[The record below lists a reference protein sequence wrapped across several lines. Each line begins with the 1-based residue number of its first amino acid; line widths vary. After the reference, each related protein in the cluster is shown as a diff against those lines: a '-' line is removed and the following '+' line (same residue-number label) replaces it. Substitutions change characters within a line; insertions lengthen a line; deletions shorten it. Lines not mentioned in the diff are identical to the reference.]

1 MMNQQP
7 FFEQPALN
15 LLRRNFIQAGA
26 CGFLG
31 LNLPTLLAA
40 KSQSGSAGRI
50 TGKPTSVIFIMMSGG
65 LGQLDSFDMKPEAPE
80 ALRGEFKPIQTRT
93 PGIAICEHLPM
104 LADRMDRLAIVRSM
118 SHPQG
123 NHLEAMHRIL
133 TGHPSVPRGA
143 SDLDRVASRNDFPCY
158 GAVVDYVRGPSGG
171 VPNGVALPLKLI
183 EGPLTWPGQ
192 DAGFLGP
199 RHDPWQLR
207 MPPSQPEASDD
218 SIALPEGLGID
229 RLHRRQHLLNQTMP
243 ALPGDSFADQQES
256 AMRLL
261 GNGNVAKA
269 IDLEREDPRLRDRYG
284 RHSFGK
290 SLLMARRLVEVG
302 VPIVQATM
310 GIVQNWDTHVGNFP
324 RLKND
329 LLPPLDRA
337 VSALIDDLS
346 SRHMLDDTLVVL
358 TSEFG
363 RTPRISP
370 LKPGDVPG
378 RDHWPQVFSSVFAG
392 GGVKGGQVIG
402 KSDTMAAYPVTRSFG
417 PPDLAATIYS
427 ALGIDTALE
436 LRDRLNRPLR
446 LTNGDVIS
454 SLYTGDEI

>member
-7 FFEQPALN
+7 FIEQPALN

-50 TGKPTSVIFIMMSGG
+50 TGKPKSVIFIMMSGG

-358 TSEFG
+358 TGEFG
-363 RTPRISP
+363 R
-370 LKPGDVPG
+370 
-378 RDHWPQVFSSVFAG
+378 
-392 GGVKGGQVIG
+392 
-402 KSDTMAAYPVTRSFG
+402 
-417 PPDLAATIYS
+417 
-427 ALGIDTALE
+427 
-436 LRDRLNRPLR
+436 
-446 LTNGDVIS
+446 
-454 SLYTGDEI
+454 